1 MENKMKIE
9 QSIEICDESKS
20 VNIAE
25 WRTSKMGYKFDFNA
39 LIWQLDG
46 SISLNL
52 GRMRKME
59 SQTVEGLRRSLCR
72 YAEELSA
79 TTTSGVFA
87 NINIYFDYTGLESI
101 TVKGLAKWRASLTDE
116 TECRLGALKAFLNA
130 WNEWGYDGVSSEVVE
145 YLDTL
150 TLKGITKGKAV
161 RRACPYSGP
170 LTSNELGALLDW
182 VSNAFNT
189 GMVSLAQFAYFVTLV
204 FTGRRA
210 VQIRSLRATDLIHRN
225 DANGHDYIVK
235 VPRVKQTGVSFRKAF
250 RSLSVT
256 EDLYLLLKNQSE
268 ASQTEV
274 EKILGKA
281 IPEDLR
287 KEIPIFLH
295 EDRALNLQS
304 IEQLRSWLIETPDF
318 LHMTHNGSMAIL
330 KAVAVKNQAR
340 SERTG
345 EVINFTS
352 RRFRYTKATNLAK
365 RGISGVALAMALDH
379 SDTQH
384 IDVYTANTEEMAEQI
399 DSIMAPILAPL
410 AQAFVGTLIGTER
423 DALRANDPHSRIKN
437 DNNNSVG
444 NCGTFAFCVSGYRAC
459 YTCTNFQPWRD
470 APHEE
475 VLEEIL
481 NERERQRNSGVS
493 GEVIGSTDR
502 LLLAVQHVILLCKQ
516 KASETMV
523 EVVRG

>member
-1 MENKMKIE
+1 MKME
-9 QSIEICDESKS
+9 QRIEICDETKS
-20 VNIAE
+20 VPIAE

-39 LIWQLDG
+39 SIWQLDG

-52 GRMRKME
+52 GRMRKMDI
-59 SQTVEGLRRSLCR
+59 QTAEGLRKTLCR

-79 TTTSGVFA
+79 SSVDTVFTY
-87 NINIYFDYTGLESI
+87 INMYFDYTNLECI
-101 TVKGLAKWRASLTDE
+101 TVKGLGKWRASLRDE
-116 TECRLGALKAFLNA
+116 TEYRLGASKAFLIA
-130 WNEWGYDGVSSEVVE
+130 WNEWGYFGVANEVVD
-145 YLDTL
+145 YLDEL
-150 TLKGITKGKAV
+150 TLKGIVKGKAV

-189 GMVSLAQFAYFVTLV
+189 GLVNLAQFAYFVALV
-204 FTGRRA
+204 FTGRRS
-210 VQIRSLRATDLIHRN
+210 VQIRSLRGVDLIHRN

-235 VPRVKQTGVSFRKAF
+235 VPRVKQPGVGFRKAF

-268 ASQTEV
+268 ASLAQV
-274 EKILGKA
+274 ERTLGKI
-281 IPEDLR
+281 IPDALR

-295 EDRALNLQS
+295 EDRVLDLQS
-304 IEQLRSWLIETPDF
+304 IEQLKSWLTETPDF
-318 LHMTHNGSMAIL
+318 LHMTTKGSMAIL
-330 KAVAVKNQAR
+330 RAVAQKNQAR

-345 EVINFTS
+345 EFINFTS

-399 DSIMAPILAPL
+399 DAIMAPLLAPL
-410 AQAFVGTLIGTER
+410 AQAFVGTLISSER

-437 DNNNSVG
+437 DTNNSMG
-444 NCGTFAFCVSGYRAC
+444 NCGTFAFCASGYRAC

-481 NERERQRNSGVS
+481 SERDRQKNAGISR
-493 GEVIGSTDR
+493 EVIGSTDR

>member
-1 MENKMKIE
+1 MRMAPNAKKNGEAN
-9 QSIEICDESKS
+9 SS
-20 VNIAE
+20 VHVAD
-25 WRTSKMGYKFDFNA
+25 WRTSKMGYKFDFNES
-39 LIWQLDG
+39 IWQLDG
-46 SISLNL
+46 SLTLNL

-59 SQTVEGLRRSLCR
+59 TQTSEGLRKTLCR

-79 TTTSGVFA
+79 TTTSGLLA
-87 NINIYFDYTGLESI
+87 NINMYFDYTGQDSI

-116 TECRLGALKAFLNA
+116 TECRLGALKAFLTA
-130 WNEWGYDGVSSEVVE
+130 WNEWGHDGVNNEIVE

-182 VSNAFNT
+182 VSNAFNK
-189 GMVSLAQFAYFVTLV
+189 GLVSLAQFSYFVALV

-210 VQIRSLRATDLIHRN
+210 VQIRSLRAIDLIHRN

-235 VPRVKQTGVSFRKAF
+235 VPRVKQPGVGFRKAF

-256 EDLYLLLKNQSE
+256 EDLYILLKNQSE
-268 ASQTEV
+268 ASQVEV
-274 EKILGKA
+274 ERILGKVL
-281 IPEDLR
+281 PEDLR
-287 KEIPIFLH
+287 REIPIFLH
-295 EDRALNLQS
+295 EDRVLDLKS
-304 IEQLRSWLIETPDF
+304 LEQLKSWLTETPDF

-330 KAVAVKNQAR
+330 KSVAVKNQAR

-399 DSIMAPILAPL
+399 DEIMAPILAPL
-410 AQAFVGTLIGTER
+410 AQAFVGTLITTER
-423 DALRANDPHSRIKN
+423 DALRANDPHSRVKN
-437 DNNNSVG
+437 DNNKSVG
-444 NCGTFAFCVSGYRAC
+444 NCGTFAFCASGYRAC

-481 NERERQRNSGVS
+481 NERDRQRDAGVS
-493 GEVIGSTDR
+493 SGVIGSTDR
-502 LLLAVQHVILLCKQ
+502 LLLAVQQVILMCKQ
-516 KASETMV
+516 KISETMV
-523 EVVRG
+523 EVARD